1 MEREEEEVVC
11 LEREGDN
18 FHNYVSIQETRIP
31 LERRNVKHQTLSLH
45 TCAFSD
51 ENVQCAFVDIQR
63 DLNDFNFFL

>member
-51 ENVQCAFVDIQR
+51 ENVQCALLISKEI
-63 DLNDFNFFL
+63 

>member
-1 MEREEEEVVC
+1 MVC

-51 ENVQCAFVDIQR
+51 ENVQCALLTAKEI
-63 DLNDFNFFL
+63 